1 MHSDYLLSAVCNRRN
16 KRSMDN
22 DNACGYKAVADGLG
36 GTSWESLLESYH
48 GAGVVLGELTWADA
62 DFLEWIAKIYG
73 VFVRVWRFV
82 SPSIIQVAIVY
93 GDAKAEHVID
103 LLSDSEFNSGRW
115 TDPRHFDGLALRKDD
130 YITQNDVDRREDSW
144 LQQPWQRRRGSKGK
158 SKLPHMDPRS
168 PVAKASAK
176 LPPLRPKA
184 PPLAPFQQFSG
195 EDIVLTFVFFDCE
208 EDELPTSP
216 AATPPEDKCGGG
228 GNKPTKEGVP
238 VKAVPPAK
246 GRGSARHSK
255 AGPIEVSLGSSLF
268 ALSLC
273 DSRHGPVGVMLA
285 FGCIFFGHLVSSF
298 HDGRVVISVCV
309 RGVRFRF
316 VGGLGAPSRR
326 LATVEKS
333 AVKGTSPQKRGA
345 SR

>member
-1 MHSDYLLSAVCNRRN
+1 
-16 KRSMDN
+16 
-22 DNACGYKAVADGLG
+22 
-36 GTSWESLLESYH
+36 
-48 GAGVVLGELTWADA
+48 
-62 DFLEWIAKIYG
+62 
-73 VFVRVWRFV
+73 
-82 SPSIIQVAIVY
+82 
-93 GDAKAEHVID
+93 
-103 LLSDSEFNSGRW
+103 
-115 TDPRHFDGLALRKDD
+115 
-130 YITQNDVDRREDSW
+130 
-144 LQQPWQRRRGSKGK
+144 
-158 SKLPHMDPRS
+158 MDPRS

-195 EDIVLTFVFFDCE
+195 EDIVLTFGFFDCE

-268 ALSLC
+268 ALSLSV
-273 DSRHGPVGVMLA
+273 SRHGPVGLMLA
-285 FGCIFFGHLVSSF
+285 FGWNFHFGHLDYTF
-298 HDGRVVISVCV
+298 HDGRVVYTVCV

-316 VGGLGAPSRR
+316 VGGLGAPPSR
-326 LATVEKS
+326 LATVESGGGGGGIDAAWPPFYIEQCVREAKVRAAKAAATAETAEAKKQRRAESRRRAASEANAARFQARRRRGIRRLREKLRRKGALS
-333 AVKGTSPQKRGA
+333 ATKEAELARRRRGGRRPCCVQRERDSTWRCVQWPRRCA
-345 SR
+345 